1 MVRLRPAAPACVRSA
16 TAAAC
21 ALAGRARSSPLT
33 CKPCVR
39 SQASPGRPASK
50 GGRNTLLVSNLPSGP
65 PDVLQAELKKAFGR
79 YGELRECA
87 RCLVP
92 LASSLSSSD
101 ALAPL
106 VCRCEVLR
114 DGSGGSRGWAFVRLQ
129 DARDTEHAKREL
141 DGTSLALP
149 TGRAGSSEPPKEGGP
164 GKPGLLVRWSLDKHT
179 LCVRDL
185 GPGVTDQQLQD
196 AFEQFG
202 NIVSCR
208 VEKTPPEFH
217 SRSKV
222 S

>member
-1 MVRLRPAAPACVRSA
+1 MP
-16 TAAAC
+16 C
-21 ALAGRARSSPLT
+21 ASLT
-33 CKPCVR
+33 
-39 SQASPGRPASK
+39 
-50 GGRNTLLVSNLPSGP
+50 
-65 PDVLQAELKKAFGR
+65 
-79 YGELRECA
+79 
-87 RCLVP
+87 
-92 LASSLSSSD
+92 SSLSSSD

-141 DGTSLALP
+141 DGTSLSLP